1 MLTGRDILGAF
12 VRVARARGPLRTA
25 VVDPTDEL
33 SLGGALAAQSAG
45 LIEPIFVGEAA
56 AIRAAAQRGGHT
68 IDAARIVHAVAGEQ
82 AGSAVN
88 LAASGEV
95 DALMK
100 GAIHSDALLHAV
112 VGDPRLHSGRRI
124 SHVLVLEVAKLG
136 RPLLLTDA
144 AVNIAP
150 DLDAKRDITQNAV
163 DLARALGIDC
173 PLAAVLS
180 AAETVS
186 QGQQSTL
193 DAAALSK
200 MAQRG
205 QIRGGIVD
213 GPLALDDAVS
223 AEAAQA
229 KGIDSPVAGRAD
241 IMVAPDLD
249 AGNMIFKTL
258 DWLAD
263 ARFGGLVCG
272 ARVPVI
278 LTGRSD
284 HIEARVISCALAVL
298 AATL

>member
-1 MLTGRDILGAF
+1 LRTGR
-12 VRVARARGPLRTA
+12 R
-25 VVDPTDEL
+25 
-33 SLGGALAAQSAG
+33 
-45 LIEPIFVGEAA
+45 
-56 AIRAAAQRGGHT
+56 
-68 IDAARIVHAVAGEQ
+68 
-82 AGSAVN
+82 
-88 LAASGEV
+88 
-95 DALMK
+95 M
-100 GAIHSDALLHAV
+100 
-112 VGDPRLHSGRRI
+112 
-124 SHVLVLEVAKLG
+124 SHVMILEIGKLG

-144 AVNIAP
+144 VVNIAP
-150 DLDAKRDITQNAV
+150 DLNAKRDILQNAI
-163 DLARALGIDC
+163 DLANALGIVC
-173 PLAAVLS
+173 PRAAILS
-180 AAETVS
+180 AGENVS

-223 AEAAQA
+223 AEAAQI
-229 KGIDSPVAGRAD
+229 KGIVSPVAGWAD

-249 AGNMIFKTL
+249 SGNMIFKTL

-284 HIEARVISCALAVL
+284 HVEARVISCALAVL
-298 AATL
+298 AAAA